1 MMRHVA
7 PLLLVPLLAACA
19 GTAPIDARP
28 DQSSDACG
36 ASGYQSLVGRPLA
49 AASFPAGLD
58 LRLINPGESVTMDYR
73 DTRLNVEVDAGGTI
87 TSVRCG

>member
-1 MMRHVA
+1 MMRRFT
-7 PLLLVPLLAACA
+7 PLLILPLLAACA

-28 DQSSDACG
+28 NQTSDACG

-58 LRLINPGESVTMDYR
+58 LRLINPGEAVTMDYR
-73 DTRLNVEVDAGGTI
+73 DTRLNVEVDARGTI
-87 TSVRCG
+87 TRVRCG